1 MSMET
6 CRNPVRIA
14 GEKSREREKLAAMTT
29 QHKLM
34 YGLKRSPTL
43 ANFQNMPMI
52 LSEHVSER
60 VPACVRAIGDPT
72 RPCSGP

>member
-6 CRNPVRIA
+6 YRSPVRIA
-14 GEKSREREKLAAMTT
+14 EGNSRGRERLAAMTT

-34 YGLKRSPTL
+34 YGLNRSPTL

-52 LSEHVSER
+52 LSEYVIER

>member
-1 MSMET
+1 
-6 CRNPVRIA
+6 
-14 GEKSREREKLAAMTT
+14 MTT

-34 YGLKRSPTL
+34 YGLNRSPTL

-52 LSEHVSER
+52 LSNNISER
-60 VPACVRAIGDPT
+60 VPEYSHAISDST